1 MSIDSESLLE
11 MRKVRSPSWL
21 HAGFSR
27 FPLERELIL
36 CVLASLLLAL
46 TDCTKPAPP
55 PAPLE
60 SVTRPGARPHT
71 RVCVWGGAWAFY
83 LLRVL
88 YLGARRVPVWGW
100 GAAMDPL
107 TVLKAIGAPVILGTP
122 ASLPAPPAD
131 SRGVPWRSQV

>member
-60 SVTRPGARPHT
+60 SVTRPGARPET
-71 RVCVWGGAWAFY
+71 RVCVGGGEPGRSTCSEFCTWEHGGS
-83 LLRVL
+83 LC
-88 YLGARRVPVWGW
+88 GGGEPPW
-100 GAAMDPL
+100 
-107 TVLKAIGAPVILGTP
+107 TP
-122 ASLPAPPAD
+122 
-131 SRGVPWRSQV
+131 